1 MNDMAEYRELFVAEA
16 QENLQALSDGAL
28 KLERPE
34 EAPAAV
40 DSLFRAS
47 HTLKGMAATMGF
59 EGLTRVC
66 HAMEDVLDAVRSGA
80 CQATPELA
88 DALLASVDSMAG
100 MLGDVA
106 GGGDGGP
113 PDAGLLERFR
123 GLQRGGSGAVEL
135 IADAEEAPK
144 PKLESALESL
154 LPEDESSRRAV
165 AEALEESPAVVR
177 LTVTLEPTCAFK
189 GVRALLVRK
198 ALERLGSVVATR
210 PRGRSLEEGAFD
222 LSFDLWTSGP
232 CSEEEQQQAVLRVL
246 EVAEVSSIS
255 LEAAVF
261 AGAGAASVAPSRSLP
276 EPVAEAL
283 VQAPAKEE
291 PVADGPARSQT
302 EEETEADTPAR
313 PPIEEKA
320 PSGEPGRTPVTE
332 KAVAEEPRRASII
345 EGVSAE
351 APARVPVH
359 EESAGQALTLP
370 VGKEGEEAE
379 SDVGPLPGGAAQ
391 AAAPAVARHLTVRVN
406 VERLDKIL
414 NLVGELVTSK
424 IRMTQ
429 IARDRAMKDLGE
441 ALMQVDH
448 IVNDLQQE
456 VTAARMVPMDQLF
469 SRFPRLI
476 RDLSRDLNK
485 PMDLVLEGREIELDR
500 SVIDEIGEALVHS
513 LRNAAD
519 HGIEPTEQRSA
530 AGKPAI
536 GTIRLEAK
544 RDKNHVMISVEDDGA
559 GIDTDRVRQV
569 AVERGL
575 LSAEAAMLLPE
586 DEVVALIFAP
596 GFSTARHVTDL
607 SGRGVGVDAVRTK
620 AEALGGSLRV
630 ENFPGRGTRFRIRVP
645 LTLAIIRALRVRVGA
660 EHYMA
665 PVANVVEA
673 VEYSNKDLI
682 VTDGARTV
690 RLREEVLPLFD
701 LAELLDLKRNA
712 PGPGSGTFTVLLVEA
727 GDRRVALVVD
737 EALGQQEIAIKSLGR
752 GLKSVRGFGGVTILG
767 DGSVCLILDLPS
779 LLDL

>member
-1 MNDMAEYRELFVAEA
+1 M
-16 QENLQALSDGAL
+16 
-28 KLERPE
+28 
-34 EAPAAV
+34 
-40 DSLFRAS
+40 
-47 HTLKGMAATMGF
+47 
-59 EGLTRVC
+59 
-66 HAMEDVLDAVRSGA
+66 
-80 CQATPELA
+80 
-88 DALLASVDSMAG
+88 
-100 MLGDVA
+100 
-106 GGGDGGP
+106 
-113 PDAGLLERFR
+113 
-123 GLQRGGSGAVEL
+123 
-135 IADAEEAPK
+135 
-144 PKLESALESL
+144 
-154 LPEDESSRRAV
+154 
-165 AEALEESPAVVR
+165 EESPTVVR

-210 PRGRSLEEGAFD
+210 PRGRAFEEGVFD

-255 LEAAVF
+255 LEAAAF
-261 AGAGAASVAPSRSLP
+261 AVAGAAAVEPQRPLP

-283 VQAPAKEE
+283 VGEPAGGWALTEAPVRTLITAEAAAEEQAWTLPEEKPVAEAPEPAEEEETAEAAARKPAKEE
-291 PVADGPARSQT
+291 AA
-302 EEETEADTPAR
+302 
-313 PPIEEKA
+313 
-320 PSGEPGRTPVTE
+320 
-332 KAVAEEPRRASII
+332 
-345 EGVSAE
+345 AE
-351 APARVPVH
+351 APARKPV
-359 EESAGQALTLP
+359 
-370 VGKEGEEAE
+370 KEEAAAEAPARTPVKEEAAAEEPARTPVKERAAAEAPVRVFVREEAEPE
-379 SDVGPLPGGAAQ
+379 SDVGPVPGPAAQ
-391 AAAPAVARHLTVRVN
+391 TAAPAVARHLTVRVN
-406 VERLDKIL
+406 VERLDKVL
-414 NLVGELVTSK
+414 NLVGELVTAK

-429 IARDRAMKDLGE
+429 IARDSGMKDLGD

-500 SVIDEIGEALVHS
+500 SVIDEIGEALVHL

-536 GTIRLEAK
+536 GTIRLEAR

-586 DEVVALIFAP
+586 DEAVSLIFAP
-596 GFSTARHVTDL
+596 GFSTARRVTDL
-607 SGRGVGVDAVRTK
+607 SGRGVGVDAVRAK

-645 LTLAIIRALRVRVGA
+645 LTLAIIRALRVRVGT

-673 VEYSNKDLI
+673 VEYSSKDLLI
-682 VTDGARTV
+682 TGGARTV
-690 RLREEVLPLFD
+690 RLREEVLPLFN
-701 LAELLDLKRNA
+701 LAELLDLKRPA
-712 PGPGSGTFTVLLVEA
+712 QGPGMFTVLLVEA